1 MQKSPSPVN
10 VSSTFTTFNIEVEI
24 VISFGLEA
32 EQVILKVLYVFIA

>member
-10 VSSTFTTFNIEVEI
+10 VSSAFTTFNIEVGL